1 MEKAEGK
8 VCLDQVAYLDELL
21 REFGMDKSTTVRSPI
36 EERLSEV
43 DRGQALIKE
52 CQAKYRMMVGS
63 LVYYECWKRPDISFT
78 ASDLSQFVPS
88 AGEVH
93 MPWKAAQSARYLKG
107 PRELGLQYKKSNDQV
122 NVLWGCVDSDW
133 AGCLDTRR
141 STSGYVLL
149 FNGCAVSWKIQETI
163 GSGFVFR

>member
-21 REFGMDKSTTVRSPI
+21 QKFGMDKSTPVKTPM
-36 EERLSEV
+36 EDRLSEAN
-43 DRGQALIKE
+43 RGKTLTKE
-52 CQAKYRMMVGS
+52 DQAKYRMIVGS
-63 LVYYECWKRPDISFT
+63 LLYLSCWTRPDISF
-78 ASDLSQFVPS
+78 AVSELSRFVSS

-93 MPWKAAQSARYLKG
+93 MKAAQRVLRYLKG
-107 PRELGLQYKKSNDQV
+107 TRELGLQCKKSNDQV
-122 NVLWGCVDSDW
+122 NILWGCVDSDW
-133 AGCLDTRR
+133 AGCLDARR